1 MNTLSVAMELVS
13 FSAINYLLQ
22 SNIIN
27 VNNMDLL
34 SPCVR
39 EQISIDNQIITFG
52 LSKMLIW

>member
-1 MNTLSVAMELVS
+1 MELVS